1 VVLNSSGTVTFDLG
15 GSIQVSDTT
24 ADGVY
29 TGTFDV
35 TADYQ

>member
-1 VVLNSSGTVTFDLG
+1 VLDSAGTVTFDVG

-29 TGTFDV
+29 QGTFDV